1 MTPKEISLKIEACI
15 EKAMSEGNAEAEL
28 QLVLLKTNLYDLI
41 SKILTNEISN
51 NSLQL
56 YRDYQTRIVS

>member
-1 MTPKEISLKIEACI
+1 MTPKEISLKIEECI
-15 EKAMSEGNAEAEL
+15 EKAISEGNTEAEL

-41 SKILTNEISN
+41 SKILTDEISN